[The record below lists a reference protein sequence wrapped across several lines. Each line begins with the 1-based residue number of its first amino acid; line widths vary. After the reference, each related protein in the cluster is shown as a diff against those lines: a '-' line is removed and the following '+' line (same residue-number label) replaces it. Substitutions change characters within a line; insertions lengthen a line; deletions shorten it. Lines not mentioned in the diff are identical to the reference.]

1 MINFYKKRK
10 IDVKTLNRLIV
21 LSGIIAIILS
31 VPAIS
36 IFIVVYNISDNVI
49 LAVISGFIVHFLI
62 LAKSDKISRFL
73 LKLY

>member
-49 LAVISGFIVHFLI
+49 LSVISGFIVHFLI
-62 LAKSDKISRFL
+62 LTKSDKISRFL